1 MKEKEV
7 MNISKLDKAIK
18 NFLEK
23 KETNKIYYEEIWN
36 ERKERK
42 EFYQTFTKEK
52 ILAMSEETFLNI

>member
-7 MNISKLDKAIK
+7 MNISKLDKGIK

-52 ILAMSEETFLNI
+52 ILAMSEETFF

>member
-1 MKEKEV
+1 

-52 ILAMSEETFLNI
+52 ILAMSEETFF

>member
-52 ILAMSEETFLNI
+52 ILAMSEETFF

>member
-42 EFYQTFTKEK
+42 KFYQTFTKEK
-52 ILAMSEETFLNI
+52 ILAMSEETFF

>member
-1 MKEKEV
+1 
-7 MNISKLDKAIK
+7 MNISKLDRAIK

-23 KETNKIYYEEIWN
+23 KEANKTYYEENWN

-52 ILAMSEETFLNI
+52 YYLCQRKLSLNI

>member
-1 MKEKEV
+1 
-7 MNISKLDKAIK
+7 MNISKLDRAIK

-23 KETNKIYYEEIWN
+23 KKTNKTYYEENWN

-52 ILAMSEETFLNI
+52 ILSMSEETFFSI